1 MAQRQH
7 LITRNLL
14 SITATSNN
22 IAMMRPDTHKRYCR
36 QDDVEFENTAD
47 SESVLTNARW
57 FIETVKDLSQN
68 PMETIPE
75 EEAFGAASFPRKPT
89 EKEKDQI
96 KQAIK
101 NTRYYEKLRDS
112 RIKIEN
118 SFRTRLDE
126 IYPICHGFICI
137 SVGNHTRPT
146 WAQICRVD
154 REVTNHVARVQQQL
168 TSDVTNL
175 REFLR
180 DQLFDQYC
188 LMRETSQE
196 KKTEIWLIFGRC
208 IVLGRANSKCEKS
221 LTGETAKN
229 VDLGNPQVQGR
240 LDRMIESAGLDPE
253 WVKDHIEDYHEGNK
267 HIGQWQR
274 YINSRRW
281 RKLAAKLSMDI
292 QQLKK
297 INSSNPSNGRPCKIM
312 PIIVNTKR
320 QYFIALDG
328 ALGYELTD
336 KARRMGEEDEGYESS
351 SSSSSSTTSL
361 VAVS

>member
-1 MAQRQH
+1 MANYMTLHASAYPPSHWTFMPYREDQLPQTSGNRLWTEMTNQYEQSTAKRQQ
-7 LITRNLL
+7 LVTRNLL
-14 SITATSNN
+14 STTATSNN
-22 IAMMRPDTHKRYCR
+22 IAMMRPDTEERYRR

-75 EEAFGAASFPRKPT
+75 EEAFGAACFPRKPN

-126 IYPICHGFICI
+126 IYSICHGFICV
-137 SVGNHTRPT
+137 SVGKHTRPT

-180 DQLFDQYC
+180 DQLFDQYG
-188 LMRETSQE
+188 LMRETRKE
-196 KKTEIWLIFGRC
+196 KKMEIWLTFGRC
-208 IVLGRANSKCEKS
+208 IVLGHANSKCEKP
-221 LTGETAKN
+221 LTR
-229 VDLGNPQVQGR
+229 R
-240 LDRMIESAGLDPE
+240 L
-253 WVKDHIEDYHEGNK
+253 
-267 HIGQWQR
+267 
-274 YINSRRW
+274 
-281 RKLAAKLSMDI
+281 
-292 QQLKK
+292 LK
-297 INSSNPSNGRPCKIM
+297 R
-312 PIIVNTKR
+312 
-320 QYFIALDG
+320 
-328 ALGYELTD
+328 LT
-336 KARRMGEEDEGYESS
+336 
-351 SSSSSSTTSL
+351 
-361 VAVS
+361 